1 MVGRCQLCQNKAKRV
16 VLVYKWRS
24 VAYNVGK
31 NMIKTGDQHTPTLK
45 SLPVLRQQKSKLVAI
60 KGLQRLQP
68 ASVASPASS
77 DS

>member
-31 NMIKTGDQHTPTLK
+31 NMIKTGDQQKGTLGMD
-45 SLPVLRQQKSKLVAI
+45 VAMNIGTLI
-60 KGLQRLQP
+60 K
-68 ASVASPASS
+68 VN
-77 DS
+77 